1 MRPFE
6 QRGGFQ
12 DHNRGPLLHITGMPS
27 SGSWSSIGQ
36 GNGWINAGL
45 NNSSGAHDHPVS
57 NQNSAN
63 DAVKLFK
70 LSKSIM
76 PSTDG
81 VISSPT
87 LGAELV
93 GTSDGDVIA
102 FSGKGQSAKGKEG
115 KDLFTLDLD
124 TVALSDRRVD
134 KIKDLS
140 FDEGDGL
147 ILASATMKLKGIRIG
162 VSRSKKEYKALLSSD
177 ADLIFKINKKQ
188 TKGVLSAN
196 TSDFYDGIDAR
207 DVLLRVK
214 GDLEYD
220 GMIPFEMARLN

>member
-12 DHNRGPLLHITGMPS
+12 DHNRGPLLHTTGVPS
-27 SGSWSSIGQ
+27 SHSWSSIGQ

-57 NQNSAN
+57 NQNSSN

-70 LSKSIM
+70 LNKSKM
-76 PSTDG
+76 PSTDE

-87 LGAELV
+87 LGGELV
-93 GTSDGDVIA
+93 GTSDEDIIT
-102 FSGKGQSAKGKEG
+102 FSGKGQAGKGKEG
-115 KDLFTLDLD
+115 KDLFMLDLD
-124 TVALSDRRVD
+124 MFALNDRRVD

-162 VSRSKKEYKALLSSD
+162 VSRSKKDYKALLSSD
-177 ADLIFKINKKQ
+177 ADLIFKVNKKQ

-196 TSDFYDGIDAR
+196 TSDLHNGIDAR

-220 GMIPFEMARLN
+220 GMIPFEMVRLN